1 MDAELP
7 EPQLIASLARR
18 HYLEDVSKVQLAK
31 EFGISRFRIARLLAK
46 GREEGIIRL
55 EIIDPSTDLP
65 MLS

>member
-31 EFGISRFRIARLLAK
+31 EFG
-46 GREEGIIRL
+46 
-55 EIIDPSTDLP
+55 
-65 MLS
+65 LSLIHI